1 MAAPSPSSRIVR
13 TNLILLRSQNLLETG
28 CKLLS
33 GCQFSAA
40 ASATACEAVEQHLTD
55 RLDQI
60 AFHFLE

>member
-1 MAAPSPSSRIVR
+1 M
-13 TNLILLRSQNLLETG
+13 
-28 CKLLS
+28 LLS

-40 ASATACEAVEQHLTD
+40 SATREAVEQHLTD